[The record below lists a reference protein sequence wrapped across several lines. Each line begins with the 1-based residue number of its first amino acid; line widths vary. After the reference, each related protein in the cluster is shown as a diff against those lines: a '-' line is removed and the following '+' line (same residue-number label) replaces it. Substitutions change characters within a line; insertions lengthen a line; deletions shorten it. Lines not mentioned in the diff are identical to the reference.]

1 MTATMEE
8 PQCTS
13 LYYRAGSS
21 DKEYHV
27 RLEAQGDGFVVNIA
41 YGRRGSTLSTG
52 TKTSAPVSYDAA
64 LHIFERLV
72 REKQAKGYT
81 EGANG
86 TAYQPAS
93 PNERATGLVPQLLN
107 PVDEAEVARLVSD
120 PRWFMQEKKD
130 GRRLLL
136 RKSGTT
142 ITGSNKLGL
151 AVGVADTIVK
161 TALDLPGDFVLDGEA
176 IGDRLQAFDLLE
188 RDGVDLRGQS
198 CERRY
203 GALLNLLAGGLPKH
217 IHLVVCWVDPRDKAS
232 WLLTLQR
239 EKAEGV
245 VFKLKTAPYTP
256 GRPNSG
262 GPQLKHKFVATLSAV
277 VAQVNR
283 QRSVGLRLLNHEGW
297 QPVGNVT
304 IPPNHKVPAVGAV
317 VETRYLYAHRD
328 GSLYQP
334 VYLGERSD
342 VRQEECVCS
351 QMKFKR
357 DDAEDEP

>member
-13 LYYRAGSS
+13 LYYRQGSS

-81 EGANG
+81 AGASG
-86 TAYQPAS
+86 TPYQHADS
-93 PNERATGLVPQLLN
+93 GERATGLMPQLLN

-142 ITGSNKLGL
+142 VTGSNKLGL
-151 AVGVADTIVK
+151 AVGVADAIVK

-176 IGDRLQAFDLLE
+176 IGERLHAFDLLE

-203 GALLNLLAGGLPKH
+203 AALLNLLAGGLPKH

-304 IPPNHKVPAVGAV
+304 IPANHKVPAVGAV
-317 VETRYLYAHRD
+317 VEVRYLHAFRD

-334 VYLGERSD
+334 VYLGERGD

-357 DDAEDEP
+357 DEEEDI

>member
-1 MTATMEE
+1 MTTITPTLPA
-8 PQCTS
+8 TS
-13 LYYRAGSS
+13 LYCREGTS

-27 RLEAQGDGFVVNIA
+27 RLVPEGGGFAVHFA
-41 YGRRGSTLSTG
+41 YGRRGATLSTG
-52 TKTSAPVSYDAA
+52 TKTSSPVSLADAQR
-64 LHIFERLV
+64 LHDKLV
-72 REKQAKGYT
+72 REKKAKGYT
-81 EGANG
+81 EGENG

-93 PNERATGLVPQLLN
+93 PDERATGLVPQLLN

-120 PRWFMQEKKD
+120 PRWLMQEKKD
-130 GRRLLL
+130 GRRLML
-136 RKSGTT
+136 RKAGTT

-151 AVGVADTIVK
+151 AVGVAESVVN
-161 TALDLPGDFVLDGEA
+161 TALALPGDFVLDGEA
-176 IGDRLQAFDLLE
+176 IGDRLHAFDLLE
-188 RDGVDLRGQS
+188 RDGVDLRGES

-217 IHLVVCWVDPRDKAS
+217 IHLVACWVDPRDKAS

-245 VFKLKTAPYTP
+245 VFKLKTAPHTP

-277 VAQVNR
+277 VAQVNH
-283 QRSVGLRLLNHEGW
+283 QRSVALRLLDHEGW

-304 IPPNHKVPAVGAV
+304 IPANHKVPAVGAV
-317 VETRYLYAHRD
+317 VEVRFLYAYRD

-342 VRQEECVCS
+342 VRQDECGVS
-351 QMKFKR
+351 QLKFKR
-357 DDAEDEP
+357 DDEEEV